1 VSLLDRFR
9 LDGRVAIVT
18 GASRGIGFGVAAGLA
33 DAGCRVVMAA
43 RRRDVLEQ
51 AAAALAA
58 AGKEVLAVPT
68 DVVVAGELDAL
79 VAKTIEAFGRLDV
92 VVNNAGGAPP
102 TIALG
107 LTDEDFEAAYRFN
120 VTAALHLSRAAAPH
134 MKRAG
139 GGAIV
144 NVSSAMSHLVDSG
157 FVAYGAAKAALN
169 HMTRLLAAEWAPVIR
184 VNAIACGA
192 VNSDALEM
200 IAADPTMRAAMV
212 QKHPMARLGEP
223 ADIAAAAVYLCS
235 PASAWVTGKVLE
247 VDGGAVTSTMPF
259 RIPGGLED

>member
-1 VSLLDRFR
+1 M
-9 LDGRVAIVT
+9 DGRVAIVT
-18 GASRGIGFGVAAGLA
+18 GASRGIGLGVATGLA
-33 DAGCRVVMAA
+33 EAGCRVVMAA
-43 RRRDVLEQ
+43 RRADVLEG
-51 AAAALAA
+51 AAASLRS
-58 AGKEVLAVPT
+58 AGGEVLAVPT
-68 DVVVAGELDAL
+68 DVVAPAALDAL
-79 VAKTIEAFGRLDV
+79 VARALEAYGRIDV

-107 LTDEDFEAAYRFN
+107 LADEDFEAAYRFN
-120 VTAALHLSRAAAPH
+120 VTSALHLSRAAAPH
-134 MKRAG
+134 MKQAG

-169 HMTRLLAAEWAPVIR
+169 HMTRLLAAEWAPVVR

-200 IAADPTMRAAMV
+200 IAGDPTMRAAMV
-212 QKHPMARLGEP
+212 DKHPMGRLGDPE
-223 ADIAAAAVYLCS
+223 DIAAAALYLVS
-235 PASAWVTGKVLE
+235 PASAWVTGKILE

-259 RIPGGLED
+259 RIPGGLAG